1 MCSLAFQYVHVA
13 QRQMTITKM
22 ITYKLIV
29 VLTKQKQE
37 RKTKTKIKN
46 THPIPSMY
54 TGMHLV
60 LLSCKVM
67 YNHLQN

>member
-29 VLTKQKQE
+29 VLTKQNQK

-46 THPIPSMY
+46 THLNLSMY
-54 TGMHLV
+54 IFV
-60 LLSCKVM
+60 SSSFVM
-67 YNHLQN
+67 